1 MGTNSSSVLQHFTP
15 EPLIGDYIKIDTRK
29 IMLQYKRGLWRL
41 PKIFMTAKRGL
52 RYANISFIPRS
63 LLTEGMKITL
73 TKISLNSCSIYPK
86 RLLLS
91 RFPFLCY
98 LL

>member
-41 PKIFMTAKRGL
+41 PKIFMTAK
-52 RYANISFIPRS
+52 
-63 LLTEGMKITL
+63 
-73 TKISLNSCSIYPK
+73 
-86 RLLLS
+86 
-91 RFPFLCY
+91 
-98 LL
+98 